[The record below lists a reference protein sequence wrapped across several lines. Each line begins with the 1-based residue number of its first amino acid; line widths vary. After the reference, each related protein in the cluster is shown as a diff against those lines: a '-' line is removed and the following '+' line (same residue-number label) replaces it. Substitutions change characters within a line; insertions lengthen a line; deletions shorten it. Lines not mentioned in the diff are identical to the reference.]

1 MPSLAHLERALAT
14 RLETGSLKIPPYPAV
29 AAKLA
34 ALSRQLRPAG
44 LNELVKVVSADA
56 ALAAQVLGRASAAHT
71 GGGKQVTTLFEALS
85 RIGMEQLVEMA
96 LATGLGVAI
105 IAPGPLT
112 ELRRDMWRRCLLS
125 AQLAR
130 MLADN
135 RGVVAET
142 AYSAGLVHD
151 LGAAIVITALEEVAK
166 TTPLPVLPEATWRDL
181 VRKHQVKFG
190 LVIAARWNLPAA
202 LTEVI
207 AHAHDVA
214 SDNPLVRLIELS
226 DRIVAKLD
234 HMPTVGLAA
243 LMDFEELSE
252 NERCSIGSAVQE
264 VVKNMASYTTAQK
277 PIFPSV
283 VVERLSTEQA
293 FPVSFEI
300 CQDQHKTCR
309 AREISADALV
319 FEGQDAVSP
328 NWLVE
333 LSLRCA
339 PAPLTILANV
349 RSCDKIGSSY
359 AIKAQPFA
367 LGGEAKLL
375 WMTLVDNA
383 RLERNSR
390 LASDVRE
397 ECVDRLEPQ
406 VGLLAG
412 PVLAR

>member
-1 MPSLAHLERALAT
+1 MLGVETLEAALSS
-14 RLETGSLKIPPYPAV
+14 RLCRGGLKIPPYPAV

-34 ALSRQLRPAG
+34 ELSRQRKAVS

-56 ALAAQVLGRASAAHT
+56 ALAAQVLGRAQSAANNA
-71 GGGKQVTTLFEALS
+71 GGKQVTTLFEALT

-96 LATGLGVAI
+96 LATGLGSTMVA
-105 IAPGPLT
+105 AGPLA

-151 LGAAIVITALEEVAK
+151 LGAAIVITALEEVA
-166 TTPLPVLPEATWRDL
+166 PLPSLPEATWRDL
-181 VRKHQVKFG
+181 VRKHQVEYG
-190 LVIAARWNLPAA
+190 LVIAARWNLPVA
-202 LTEVI
+202 LTDVI
-207 AHAHDVA
+207 AHAHDAA
-214 SDNPLVRLIELS
+214 SDNPLVKLIELS
-226 DRIVAKLD
+226 DRIVARLD

-252 NERCSIGSAVQE
+252 IERCSIGSAVQE
-264 VVKNMASYTTAQK
+264 VVKNMASYTTPLK
-277 PIFPSV
+277 PSFPSV
-283 VVERLSTEQA
+283 VVERSSSEQA

-309 AREISADALV
+309 AREISVDALV
-319 FEGQDAVSP
+319 FDGPEALPP

-333 LSLRCA
+333 LSLCCS

-349 RSCDKIGSSY
+349 RSCDKVGSKY

-367 LGGEAKLL
+367 LGGEAKQQ
-375 WMTLVDNA
+375 WMSLVDDA
-383 RLERNSR
+383 RRR
-390 LASDVRE
+390 VA
-397 ECVDRLEPQ
+397 
-406 VGLLAG
+406 A
-412 PVLAR
+412 

>member
-1 MPSLAHLERALAT
+1 MLGVENLEAALSARLRA
-14 RLETGSLKIPPYPAV
+14 GQLKIPPYPAV

-34 ALSRQLRPAG
+34 ELSRQRRVVS

-56 ALAAQVLGRASAAHT
+56 ALAAQVLGRAQSAANSA
-71 GGGKQVTTLFEALS
+71 GGKQVTTLFEALT

-96 LATGLGVAI
+96 LATGLGSSM
-105 IAPGPLT
+105 IAAGPLA

-130 MLADN
+130 MLAEN

-151 LGAAIVITALEEVAK
+151 LGAAIVITALEELA
-166 TTPLPVLPEATWRDL
+166 PLPALPEATWRDL
-181 VRKHQVKFG
+181 VRKHQVAFG
-190 LVIAARWNLPAA
+190 LVIAARWNLPVA
-202 LTEVI
+202 LTDVI
-207 AHAHDVA
+207 AHAHDAA
-214 SDNPLVRLIELS
+214 SDNPLGKLIELG

-252 NERCSIGSAVQE
+252 IERCSIGSAVQE
-264 VVKNMASYTTAQK
+264 VVKNMASYTTPLVPK
-277 PIFPSV
+277 FPSV
-283 VVERLSTEQA
+283 VVERGSSERA

-319 FEGQDAVSP
+319 FDGQEALPP

-333 LSLRCA
+333 LSLRCS
-339 PAPLTILANV
+339 PVPLTILANV
-349 RSCDKIGSSY
+349 RSCDKIGNKY

-367 LGGEAKLL
+367 LGGAAKLQ
-375 WMTLVDNA
+375 WMSLVDDA
-383 RLERNSR
+383 RTESQLR
-390 LASDVRE
+390 
-397 ECVDRLEPQ
+397 P
-406 VGLLAG
+406 
-412 PVLAR
+412 

>member
-1 MPSLAHLERALAT
+1 MLGVENLEAALSSRLRA
-14 RLETGSLKIPPYPAV
+14 GQLKIPPYPAV

-34 ALSRQLRPAG
+34 ELSRQKKAVS

-56 ALAAQVLGRASAAHT
+56 ALAAQVLGRAQSAANT
-71 GGGKQVTTLFEALS
+71 SGGKQVTTLFEALS

-96 LATGLGVAI
+96 LATGIGTAL
-105 IAPGPLT
+105 IAPGPLC
-112 ELRRDMWRRCLLS
+112 ELRRDMWRRGLLS

-135 RGVVAET
+135 RGVAAET

-151 LGAAIVITALEEVAK
+151 LGAAIVITALEDVAK
-166 TTPLPVLPEATWRDL
+166 ATPLPSLPEATWRDL
-181 VRKHQVKFG
+181 VRKHQVEFG
-190 LVIAARWNLPAA
+190 LVIAARWNLPVA

-207 AHAHDVA
+207 AHAHDAA
-214 SDNPLVRLIELS
+214 SDNPLVKLIELS

-252 NERCSIGSAVQE
+252 IERCSIGSAVQE
-264 VVKNMASYTTAQK
+264 VVKNMASYTTSQK
-277 PIFPSV
+277 PIFPSA
-283 VVERLSTEQA
+283 VVERSSIEQA

-300 CQDQHKTCR
+300 CQDQHKTCH

-319 FEGQDAVSP
+319 FDGQEALPP

-333 LSLRCA
+333 LSLRCS

-349 RSCDKIGSSY
+349 RSCDKVGNKY

-367 LGGEAKLL
+367 LGGEAKQQ
-375 WMTLVDNA
+375 WMSLVDGA
-383 RLERNSR
+383 RTESQLR
-390 LASDVRE
+390 
-397 ECVDRLEPQ
+397 P
-406 VGLLAG
+406 
-412 PVLAR
+412 

>member
-34 ALSRQLRPAG
+34 ALSRQQKPAA

-56 ALAAQVLGRASAAHT
+56 ALAAQVLGRAQSAAHT
-71 GGGKQVTTLFEALS
+71 GGGRQVTTLFEALS

-166 TTPLPVLPEATWRDL
+166 TTPLPVLPEAAWRDL

-214 SDNPLVRLIELS
+214 SDNPLVKLIVLS

-264 VVKNMASYTTAQK
+264 VVKNMASYTTAPK

-283 VVERLSTEQA
+283 VERSSTAQA
-293 FPVSFEI
+293 FPVSFQI
-300 CQDQHKTCR
+300 CQDQHKICH

-319 FEGQDAVSP
+319 FEGQDALSP

-333 LSLRCA
+333 LSLQCA
-339 PAPLTILANV
+339 PPPLTILANV
-349 RSCDKIGSSY
+349 RSCDKIGSTY

-367 LGGEAKLL
+367 LGGEAKLR
-375 WMTLVDNA
+375 WMTLVDDA
-383 RLERNSR
+383 R
-390 LASDVRE
+390 
-397 ECVDRLEPQ
+397 
-406 VGLLAG
+406 
-412 PVLAR
+412 ARME

>member
-1 MPSLAHLERALAT
+1 MLGVENLE
-14 RLETGSLKIPPYPAV
+14 
-29 AAKLA
+29 A
-34 ALSRQLRPAG
+34 ALSARLRAGQPKLAELSRQRKSVS

-56 ALAAQVLGRASAAHT
+56 ALAAQVLGRAQSAANSA
-71 GGGKQVTTLFEALS
+71 GGRQVTTLFEALT

-96 LATGLGVAI
+96 LATGLGSSM
-105 IAPGPLT
+105 IAAGPLA

-130 MLADN
+130 MLAEN

-151 LGAAIVITALEEVAK
+151 LGAAIVITALEEVA
-166 TTPLPVLPEATWRDL
+166 PLPALPEATWRDL
-181 VRKHQVKFG
+181 VRKHQVEFG
-190 LVIAARWNLPAA
+190 LVIAARWNLPVA
-202 LTEVI
+202 LTDVI
-207 AHAHDVA
+207 AHAHDAA
-214 SDNPLVRLIELS
+214 SDNPLVKLIELS

-252 NERCSIGSAVQE
+252 IERCSIGSAVQE
-264 VVKNMASYTTAQK
+264 VVKNMASYTTPLK
-277 PIFPSV
+277 PKFPSV
-283 VVERLSTEQA
+283 VVERGSSERA

-319 FEGQDAVSP
+319 FDGQEALPP

-333 LSLRCA
+333 LSLRCS

-349 RSCDKIGSSY
+349 RSCDKVGNKY

-367 LGGEAKLL
+367 LGGEAKLQ
-375 WMTLVDNA
+375 WMSLVDEA
-383 RLERNSR
+383 RTESQLR
-390 LASDVRE
+390 
-397 ECVDRLEPQ
+397 P
-406 VGLLAG
+406 
-412 PVLAR
+412 

>member
-1 MPSLAHLERALAT
+1 MIGVEN
-14 RLETGSLKIPPYPAV
+14 LETALSSRLRAGLKIPPYPAV

-34 ALSRQLRPAG
+34 ELSRQKKAVS

-56 ALAAQVLGRASAAHT
+56 ALAAQVLGRAQSAANSA
-71 GGGKQVTTLFEALS
+71 GGKQVTTLFEALT

-96 LATGLGVAI
+96 LATGLGSSMIVA
-105 IAPGPLT
+105 GPLS

-130 MLADN
+130 MLAEN

-151 LGAAIVITALEEVAK
+151 LGAAIVITALEDGAK
-166 TTPLPVLPEATWRDL
+166 ATPLPSLPEATWRDL
-181 VRKHQVKFG
+181 VRKHQVEFG
-190 LVIAARWNLPAA
+190 LVIAARWNLPVA

-207 AHAHDVA
+207 AHAHDAA
-214 SDNPLVRLIELS
+214 SDNPLVKLIELS

-264 VVKNMASYTTAQK
+264 VVKNMASYTTPLK
-277 PIFPSV
+277 PSFPSV
-283 VVERLSTEQA
+283 VVERGSSEQA

-319 FEGQDAVSP
+319 FDGQEALPP

-333 LSLRCA
+333 LSLRCQ

-349 RSCDKIGSSY
+349 RSCDKVGNKY

-367 LGGEAKLL
+367 LGGEAKLQ
-375 WMTLVDNA
+375 WMSLVDDA
-383 RLERNSR
+383 RTESQPR
-390 LASDVRE
+390 
-397 ECVDRLEPQ
+397 P
-406 VGLLAG
+406 
-412 PVLAR
+412 

>member
-1 MPSLAHLERALAT
+1 MADLRVDSSVIRPNQQLMSSLELLERVLTT
-14 RLETGSLKIPPYPAV
+14 RLATGSLKIPPYPAV

-34 ALSRQLRPAG
+34 ELSRQKRPAS
-44 LNELVKVVSADA
+44 LSELVKVVSADA
-56 ALAAQVLGRASAAHT
+56 ALAAQVLGRAQSAANT

-96 LATGLGVAI
+96 LASGLGVAI
-105 IAPGPLT
+105 IAPGPLA

-151 LGAAIVITALEEVAK
+151 LGAAIVITALEEAAK
-166 TTPLPVLPEATWRDL
+166 TAPLPSLPEATWRDL
-181 VRKHQVKFG
+181 VRRHQVKFG
-190 LVIAARWNLPAA
+190 LVIAARWNLPVA

-207 AHAHDVA
+207 AHAHDAA
-214 SDNPLVRLIELS
+214 SDNPLVKLIELS

-252 NERCSIGSAVQE
+252 IERCSIGSAVQE
-264 VVKNMASYTTAQK
+264 VVKNMATYMTPPKQS
-277 PIFPSV
+277 FPSV
-283 VVERLSTEQA
+283 VIERCSTEQS

-319 FEGQDAVSP
+319 FEGQDALSP

-333 LSLRCA
+333 LSLHCG

-349 RSCDKIGSSY
+349 RSCDKIGSNY

-367 LGGEAKLL
+367 LGGEAKLQ
-375 WMTLVDNA
+375 WMTLVDDA
-383 RLERNSR
+383 RRQM
-390 LASDVRE
+390 
-397 ECVDRLEPQ
+397 PI
-406 VGLLAG
+406 
-412 PVLAR
+412 